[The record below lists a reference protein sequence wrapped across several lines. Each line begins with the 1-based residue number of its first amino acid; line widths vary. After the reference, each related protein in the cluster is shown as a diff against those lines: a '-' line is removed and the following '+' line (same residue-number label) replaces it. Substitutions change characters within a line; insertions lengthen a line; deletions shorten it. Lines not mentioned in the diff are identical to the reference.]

1 MYAQALKMLEADRKA
16 QADAGRREYVA
27 LARSARREAVE
38 DCVPAVANTAP
49 RVKAF
54 KPLERAAAP
63 VARRLKRKL
72 NRAERQA
79 RRAMR

>member
-1 MYAQALKMLEADRKA
+1 MIEAAMKMLQAERKA

-38 DCVPAVANTAP
+38 DCVLAYSETAP
-49 RVKAF
+49 RVKQFAAG
-54 KPLERAAAP
+54 ERAACAVP
-63 VARRLKRKL
+63 RRLKRKL

-79 RRAMR
+79 RRA